1 MGDMCAELQ
10 KSNDLSGKLFLSIAA
25 GLPVA
30 RLQEMLGGAYPVVR
44 IMPNT
49 PSLLGKGMSGM

>member
-1 MGDMCAELQ
+1 M
-10 KSNDLSGKLFLSIAA
+10 SIAA

-30 RLQEMLGGAYPVVR
+30 RLQEMLGGEYPVVC

-49 PSLLGKGMSGM
+49 PSLLGKGMSGMYADDTVSGSTGNTLTM